1 MIHEDK
7 LEIVILTRDRNF
19 YLDKA
24 IKSIE
29 LIKFDLPTKFVIS
42 NNSMSKSNYS
52 FGNHWEVRNR
62 NTNMTFN
69 EHFTTVLSEVK
80 SSWVLITHDDDQL
93 LPNFGTLFNQYYRDQ
108 NIRFISGI
116 SEIENKEISI
126 ESVNGYK
133 NRLRKAKLVG
143 KSVFSTEEL
152 LLKQFKTGSIL
163 PFSAIALRSALIPK
177 LNLKSFNK
185 YIYVSDY
192 FFALNICEQL
202 NVFPD
207 RVAFDA
213 KKPIMKYTLH
223 EGQVSYK
230 DNMNYELPIE
240 TFMCCIEIYAKN
252 SNKIKRKTFY
262 KKLITAI
269 YAVNSSAEG
278 NKESR
283 DRLLEHWDNCNLK
296 SLDLKIFRFLI
307 FKISPYLPG
316 IQLTNKIYNKFYW
329 KARIILTKFCILR
342 YK

>member
-116 SEIENKEISI
+116 SEIENKEI
-126 ESVNGYK
+126 NG
-133 NRLRKAKLVG
+133 RLYL
-143 KSVFSTEEL
+143 
-152 LLKQFKTGSIL
+152 
-163 PFSAIALRSALIPK
+163 
-177 LNLKSFNK
+177 
-185 YIYVSDY
+185 
-192 FFALNICEQL
+192 
-202 NVFPD
+202 
-207 RVAFDA
+207 
-213 KKPIMKYTLH
+213 
-223 EGQVSYK
+223 
-230 DNMNYELPIE
+230 
-240 TFMCCIEIYAKN
+240 
-252 SNKIKRKTFY
+252 
-262 KKLITAI
+262 
-269 YAVNSSAEG
+269 
-278 NKESR
+278 
-283 DRLLEHWDNCNLK
+283 
-296 SLDLKIFRFLI
+296 
-307 FKISPYLPG
+307 SP
-316 IQLTNKIYNKFYW
+316 
-329 KARIILTKFCILR
+329 
-342 YK
+342 